1 MAGMT
6 NRIRLL
12 VITAAALGVLGSPTA
27 AFAQTKLIANV
38 GLNDAPSISLTN
50 EAGATVRDIPAGT
63 YEIEVRDHSGLH
75 NFHLTGPGVDM
86 STEVGLVETK
96 TWTVT
101 VQDKQTYR
109 FVCDPHA
116 TAMRGSFTVGGGPP
130 QSPPPPPPPKI
141 QTLTATVGP
150 GFTISLRTASGRR
163 VTSLKAKRYRIVV
176 RDRSTFHNF
185 HLTGAGVN
193 KRTAVNFRGTRT
205 WMVTLRKGKQYRYVC
220 DPHRAQMKGS
230 FRVT

>member
-1 MAGMT
+1 MT

-12 VITAAALGVLGSPTA
+12 VITAVALGVLGSPTA
-27 AFAQTKLIANV
+27 AFAQTRLIANV
-38 GLNDAPSISLTN
+38 GLNDSPSISLTN

-75 NFHLTGPGVDM
+75 NFHLTGPGVDR
-86 STEVGLVETK
+86 STEVGTVETE

-101 VQDKQTYR
+101 FQDKQTYR

-116 TAMRGSFTVGGGPP
+116 TAMRGSFTVGGGPA
-130 QSPPPPPPPKI
+130 QPPPPPAPRI

-163 VTSLKAKRYRIVV
+163 VTSLKARRYRIVV

-185 HLTGAGVN
+185 HLTGQGVN
-193 KRTAVNFRGTRT
+193 KRTTVAFRGTRT
-205 WMVTLRKGKQYRYVC
+205 WTVTLAKGKRYRYVC
-220 DPHRAQMKGS
+220 DPHKAQMKGS
-230 FRVT
+230 IRVT